1 MSAWSLSNFSAEKF
15 YSQGAYGSAALVRLA
30 RACRAAL
37 PQQCAFC
44 LAPCGTLLV
53 CTACCEGLQRIENAC
68 PLCALPGPGG
78 PRGAPCGACLARPPP
93 FAAAFAAFAYAFPLD
108 RLLQAFKYGGRL
120 AHAEFFATALCA
132 KVAQRPAAMPWPD
145 ALVALPLAQSRQR
158 ERGFD
163 QAAEIARR
171 VARLT
176 GLPMLSGLR
185 RTRDTPAQAALPWKE
200 RARNV
205 RNAFAAGPAFAGRR
219 VAIVDDVMT
228 TGATLASAAN
238 ALLRAG
244 ASGVE
249 AWAVARTLPP
259 AQPR

>member
-1 MSAWSLSNFSAEKF
+1 MSSWSLSNFSAEKF
-15 YSQGAYGSAALVRLA
+15 YSQGAYGSAALILLA
-30 RACRAAL
+30 RACRATL

-44 LAPCGTLLV
+44 LAPCGHLLV
-53 CTACCEGLQRIENAC
+53 CTACCESLQKIDSAC
-68 PLCALPGPGG
+68 LQCALPASD
-78 PRGAPCGACLARPPP
+78 GARCGACLARPPP

-108 RLLQAFKYGGRL
+108 RLLHAFKYGGRL
-120 AHAEFFATALCA
+120 SHAEFFASALCA
-132 KVAQRPAAMPWPD
+132 RVAQRPAGTPWPD
-145 ALVALPLAQSRQR
+145 ALVALPLARSRQR

-163 QAAEIARR
+163 QSAEIARR

-185 RTRDTPAQAALPWKE
+185 RTRDTPAQAALPWKA
-200 RARNV
+200 RAGNV
-205 RNAFAAGPAFAGRR
+205 RNAFAADPVFAGQR
-219 VAIVDDVMT
+219 VAIVADVMT
-228 TGATLASAAN
+228 TGATLASAAD